1 MSRRLAQH
9 IAQFGLLLL
18 LAVGFQPLMA
28 QQDPHHTQYM
38 FNGLSINPAYAG
50 SRGTVTGT
58 LLYRN
63 QWTGFAGAPVTQS
76 FSMHAPGEKRKVG
89 LGINL
94 INDKIGY
101 LQQQWATVSYAF
113 ILPTGEKSSLALGL
127 RGGFLNFRINWDE
140 VRATDLQDPILNTQ
154 ARALIMPNFG
164 TGLFFKNERFY
175 AGLSMPHLLN
185 SRLRSDDPAK
195 TAISRLYRH
204 AYFTTG
210 IILGIDKAVQFK
222 PSVLVK
228 YSPGAPLQ
236 VDLNLMLLFAKKL
249 WIGTSLRSNDA
260 IAVMFDFQF
269 AKQLRLGY
277 AFDYSITELQ
287 KYNNGTHEF
296 MLGFEIATKKSKM
309 KSPRYF

>member
-1 MSRRLAQH
+1 MKKFQRLH
-9 IAQFGLLLL
+9 IAIILIVTMIQLGNKIF
-18 LAVGFQPLMA
+18 A

-50 SRGTVTGT
+50 SRGTIAGT
-58 LLYRN
+58 LLIRN
-63 QWTGFAGAPVTQS
+63 QWTGFEGAPKTQS
-76 FSMHAPGEKRKVG
+76 LSFHMPGNKRKVG
-89 LGINL
+89 IGLNL

-101 LQQQWATVSYAF
+101 LQQQWMTASYAF
-113 ILPTGEKSSLALGL
+113 ILPTGKRSSLALGL
-127 RGGFLNFRINWDE
+127 RGGLLNFRINWNE
-140 VRATDLQDPILNTQ
+140 VKATDLQDPILNTQ

-164 TGLFFKNERFY
+164 TGLYFKHDRFF

-185 SRLRSDDPAK
+185 SRLRTDDPLK
-195 TAISRLYRH
+195 TEISRLYRH
-204 AYFTTG
+204 VYLNSGF
-210 IILGIDKAVQFK
+210 ILGLNNTVQWK

-228 YSPGAPLQ
+228 YSPGAPVQ
-236 VDLNLMLLFAKKL
+236 VDVNLMALLAQRF
-249 WIGTSLRSNDA
+249 WIGTSWRRNDA
-260 IAVMFDFQF
+260 IAFMLDFQF

-296 MLGFEIATKKSKM
+296 MLGFEIVSKQSKM